1 LPARRRYI
9 PKPDGRQ
16 RPLAVT
22 ALEDK
27 IVQRAVVAVLS
38 AIYEEDFL
46 GLSYGFRPNRG
57 AHDALDALVVGISST
72 KVNWIVDA
80 DIRSFFDEISQSWI
94 IRFLKHRIGDPRIIR
109 LIQKFLKAGILEDGA
124 LTVSDKGTVQGSVM
138 TPLTQKITSALS
150 A

>member
-1 LPARRRYI
+1 
-9 PKPDGRQ
+9 
-16 RPLAVT
+16 
-22 ALEDK
+22 
-27 IVQRAVVAVLS
+27 
-38 AIYEEDFL
+38 
-46 GLSYGFRPNRG
+46 
-57 AHDALDALVVGISST
+57 
-72 KVNWIVDA
+72 VNWIVDA